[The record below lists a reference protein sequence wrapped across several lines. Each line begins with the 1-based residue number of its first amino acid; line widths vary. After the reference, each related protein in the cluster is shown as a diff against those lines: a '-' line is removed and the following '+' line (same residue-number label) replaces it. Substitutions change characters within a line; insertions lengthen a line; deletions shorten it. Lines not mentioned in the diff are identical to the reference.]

1 MQTQLSTLF
10 MERTPVLFKK
20 AQELAADIPSVFT
33 TPIVFTTICNTTPPC
48 QHCFWRSQS
57 YINPQF
63 WRNTEKTEARERASA
78 AARYGVQR
86 ILVPSGCIGTTLPQA
101 YYDHVSLI
109 KEAAS
114 AVNPDIEIFGI
125 CGPVSK
131 ESQKTL
137 KSIGMDGFSA
147 SLEIPNEDL
156 FNKVRPGDSYAARI
170 QTVKDAAESGL
181 KLMSGFMF
189 GLGESKED
197 IIDGMRFLNQ
207 FELDSVSFAPYEQY
221 PYIGLERRSG
231 ANFYRWSRL
240 LAIARLYFGKIN
252 IYTRPEYA
260 NWGFRGGANAVVPII
275 INAAAESPMLSMRDK
290 GSKLTDELER
300 LRAATYAVKLN

>member
-10 MERTPVLFKK
+10 MERAPVLFKK

-33 TPIVFTTICNTTPPC
+33 TPIVFTTICATTPPC
-48 QHCFWRSQS
+48 HHCFWRSQS
-57 YINPQF
+57 YINPHF
-63 WRNTEKTEARERASA
+63 WRKTEKSETMERASG

-86 ILVPSGCIGTTLPQA
+86 ILVPSGCIGSTLPPA
-101 YYDHVSLI
+101 YYEHVRLI
-109 KEAAS
+109 KETATAI
-114 AVNPDIEIFGI
+114 NPDIEVFGI

-131 ESQKTL
+131 ESLKTL

-156 FNKVRPGDSYAARI
+156 FKKVRPGDSYAARI
-170 QTVKDAAESGL
+170 QTLRDAAESGM

-189 GLGESKED
+189 GLGESTED
-197 IIDGMRFLNQ
+197 IINGMRFLKQ
-207 FELDSVSFAPYEQY
+207 YDLDSVSFAPYEQY
-221 PYIGLERRSG
+221 PYIGLERRSS
-231 ANFYRWSRL
+231 ANFYSWARL

-260 NWGFRGGANAVVPII
+260 NWGFRGGANALVPII
-275 INAAAESPMLSMRDK
+275 INAAAENPMLSMRDK
-290 GSKLTDELER
+290 GSRLTDELER
-300 LRAATYAVKLN
+300 LRAATYAVKK